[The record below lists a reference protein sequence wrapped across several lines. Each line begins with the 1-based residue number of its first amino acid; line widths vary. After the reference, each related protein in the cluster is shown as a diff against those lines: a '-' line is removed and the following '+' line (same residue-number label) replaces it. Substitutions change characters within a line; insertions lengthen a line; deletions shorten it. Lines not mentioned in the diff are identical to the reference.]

1 MAIKLGVLQGKTIG
15 IGGVW
20 EEAGFTKSL
29 IALVRGDYE
38 EAYAILQDM
47 VTLAEELGNRMGYYW
62 TRVNLGYVALRAGN
76 LTEART
82 ILAETARV
90 FQKDGSTIGLIFT
103 VEGLASLSA
112 TCGKPEHAARL
123 IGWTD
128 AARERISNPRPLLEQ
143 ANVDHDIAAIIAKI
157 GSSDFEVAY
166 GAGQEMTTVDA
177 VALAVKEN

>member
-1 MAIKLGVLQGKTIG
+1 
-15 IGGVW
+15 
-20 EEAGFTKSL
+20 
-29 IALVRGDYE
+29 
-38 EAYAILQDM
+38 
-47 VTLAEELGNRMGYYW
+47 
-62 TRVNLGYVALRAGN
+62 LGYVALRAGN

-112 TCGKPEHAARL
+112 TCGKPEYAARL

-143 ANVDHDIAAIIAKI
+143 ANVDHDITAIIAKI